1 MNNNDKDN
9 IKKELEGNEDA
20 PVKPDPETL
29 HTTDPQEEME
39 GPVSSLVQA
48 SKEVIEENSKEQ
60 NKEGAVIIAQ

>member
-1 MNNNDKDN
+1 MNSNDDDN

-20 PVKPDPETL
+20 PVKPNPKTL

-39 GPVSSLVQA
+39 GPISSLVQA